1 MVKIITLLV
10 SLYVAQVWAME
21 GVSQATLKNGLKIIV
36 KTDNRAPV
44 FISQLWYKVGASI
57 EKRPLTGVSLM
68 LEHMMFCVNH
78 LIYNSLCLF

>member
-44 FISQLWYKVGASI
+44 FISQLWYKVGASNDAPQS
-57 EKRPLTGVSLM
+57 PLA
-68 LEHMMFCVNH
+68 F
-78 LIYNSLCLF
+78 LFQTHR